1 MLSRKRRNCS
11 VRRCVGRISEKSN
24 CWSSTGTFAESGL
37 KGYEVTTWYAV
48 LAPKGTPSEITTKL
62 YNAIMKILKTP
73 DMHERLG
80 QFGAEPGGFTPEQ
93 FAAFIKSETA
103 KWAKVV
109 KESKA
114 TVD

>member
-1 MLSRKRRNCS
+1 VTTAARSPAFPELP
-11 VRRCVGRISEKSN
+11 
-24 CWSSTGTFAESGL
+24 TFAESGL
-37 KGYEVTTWYAV
+37 KGYEVTTWYAI

-62 YNAIMKILKTP
+62 YNAILKILKTP
-73 DMHERLG
+73 DMKERLG
-80 QFGAEPGGFTPEQ
+80 QFGAEPGGLAPEQ

>member
-1 MLSRKRRNCS
+1 
-11 VRRCVGRISEKSN
+11 
-24 CWSSTGTFAESGL
+24 
-37 KGYEVTTWYAV
+37 
-48 LAPKGTPSEITTKL
+48 
-62 YNAIMKILKTP
+62 MKILKTP
-73 DMHERLG
+73 DMKERLG

-93 FAAFIKSETA
+93 FAAFIQSETA

>member
-1 MLSRKRRNCS
+1 MNIV
-11 VRRCVGRISEKSN
+11 VRR
-24 CWSSTGTFAESGL
+24 F
-37 KGYEVTTWYAV
+37 
-48 LAPKGTPSEITTKL
+48 EITTKR
-62 YNAIMKILKTP
+62 YNAVVKIQRTSDMKQRLEQFGGEPGRLTP
-73 DMHERLG
+73 D
-80 QFGAEPGGFTPEQ
+80 Q